1 LIFPAAEVLGF
12 ALPQFA
18 VGRAHRALQRVAAHP
33 TLAHQLRLRQGHLL
47 QPLAGLL
54 VALWLAEQQQQ
65 QQELEQPQGQAP
77 QRRQS
82 LLRALDRQAALT
94 DDVLRGLLRAQ
105 VSSGTGWH
113 PPCSCAWRVHDSAMR
128 RALPWMPEWVIC
140 ALPSLSAADWH

>member
-1 LIFPAAEVLGF
+1 MMLPAAEVLGF

-54 VALWLAEQQQQ
+54 VALWQAEQQ
-65 QQELEQPQGQAP
+65 EREQPQGHAP
-77 QRRQS
+77 LRRQS

-105 VSSGTGWH
+105 VSFGAGTR
-113 PPCSCAWRVHDSAMR
+113 PARVPDVCMIQQCTLHSS
-128 RALPWMPEWVIC
+128 P
-140 ALPSLSAADWH
+140 AA